1 MEKKRN
7 IQVGNFFWFGGE
19 IVQVYDKC
27 AWELLP
33 DNEHKNR
40 YSVVNKEGELFGC
53 NEENLKDILLSEEM
67 LETFFIPIK
76 HTNYECVT
84 TDSANEYMVTDTIS
98 RFQFQWNYACLC
110 AEMISVCA
118 DSRWWIG
125 TIEYVHQLQNILN
138 YLCEIKRIHY
148 LNENGEEIPF
158 EIDTKVKQFL
168 WRD

>member
-7 IQVGNFFWFGGE
+7 IQVGNFFWFGEE

-53 NEENLKDILLSEEM
+53 NEENLKDIILSVEM
-67 LETFFIPIK
+67 LETFFTQIK
-76 HTNYECVT
+76 NTDHECVT
-84 TDSANEYMVTDTIS
+84 EYSSTEYIVTNTIS
-98 RFQFQWNYACLC
+98 RFQFKWNYACIC
-110 AEMISVCA
+110 AEMFSVCG
-118 DSRWWIG
+118 DKRWWIG
-125 TIEYVHQLQNILN
+125 RIEYVHQLQNILN
-138 YLCEIKRIHY
+138 DFREIERIHY